1 MFDIYY
7 AWISILI
14 FFFGYYYFLN
24 RSMHKKY
31 HEMLQSIVDSKII
44 KRINNLEFE
53 VTKLH
58 YDLEDLTK
66 LTKGNIK

>member
-1 MFDIYY
+1 
-7 AWISILI
+7 
-14 FFFGYYYFLN
+14 
-24 RSMHKKY
+24 MHKKY